1 MSRWARVTWQVPDPA
16 TFAPDLAA
24 RLGTTA
30 QAGGG
35 LGPDAWTIDLGSA
48 WLEIRP
54 WLRESPAD
62 DPLPGGRLVLEPVGN
77 GEPTPEEA
85 EVTDDDALTAAPR
98 PLRLAGLGWATV
110 ELDRAA
116 DELGMWLGDAPDAD
130 APDAIDPLLGA
141 RARLRA
147 AGGLPGDTVLL
158 LEPSTEGRLAASL
171 ARDGEGPAALYL
183 RPAPG
188 LRAWAVDARA
198 RGVTLSTRRVGPL
211 GGSVLVGGGPVAGPH
226 LVIVDAHAARAS
238 GTPAAGTIGP

>member
-1 MSRWARVTWQVPDPA
+1 MTRSARVTWQVPDPA
-16 TFAPDLAA
+16 TFAPDLGA

-30 QAGGG
+30 HGGGG
-35 LGPDAWTIDLGSA
+35 LAPGAWTIDLGSA
-48 WLEIRP
+48 LLEIRP

-85 EVTDDDALTAAPR
+85 ELTDDRPATPR
-98 PLRLAGLGWATV
+98 LLRLAGLGWATV

-116 DELGMWLGDAPDAD
+116 DELGMWLGEAPDQDAPDA
-130 APDAIDPLLGA
+130 ADPLLGA
-141 RARLRA
+141 RARLRL

-171 ARDGEGPAALYL
+171 VRDGEGPAALYL
-183 RPAPG
+183 RPAVG

-198 RGVTLSTRRVGPL
+198 RGVTLSARRVGPL
-211 GGSVLVGGGPVAGPH
+211 GGSLLVVGGPVAGPH
-226 LVIVDAHAARAS
+226 LVIVDGPGARAS
-238 GTPAAGTIGP
+238 RAPAAGTIAP